1 MALGDDMRFNVAQL
15 LKEGV
20 GARRN
25 YSLDETFEPW
35 PETGTTRVRGE
46 ITLTSMNRGIWIS
59 GPIETNA
66 SSTCARCLTL
76 SERSVRFRVD
86 EEYLP
91 TVEIDSGTPVSA
103 QESQEAKEGTFIL
116 DSHHTL
122 DLTEAVRQ
130 YVIINLPMKPL
141 CHQNCAG
148 LCSTCGANLN
158 DHPCDCSTYAD
169 SRWSPL
175 LDLLT
180 ADGKR

>member
-1 MALGDDMRFNVAQL
+1 MRFNVAQL
-15 LKEGV
+15 LKEGI

-25 YSLDETFEPW
+25 YSLDETFEPL
-35 PETGTTRVRGE
+35 PETGTTKVRGE
-46 ITLTSMNRGIWIS
+46 ITLTSMDKGIWAN
-59 GPIETNA
+59 GRIEANA
-66 SSTCARCLTL
+66 FGICARCLTL
-76 SERSVRFRVD
+76 SEYSVRFRVD

-91 TVEIDSGTPVSA
+91 TVEIDGGAPVSA
-103 QESQEAKEGTFIL
+103 QESQEVREGAFTL

-122 DLTEAVRQ
+122 DLAEAVRQ

-141 CHQNCAG
+141 CRQNCAG
-148 LCSTCGANLN
+148 LCYACGANLN
-158 DHPCDCSTYAD
+158 DRPCDCSTYAD

>member
-1 MALGDDMRFNVAQL
+1 MRFNVSQL

-20 GARRN
+20 GARRS
-25 YSLDETFEPW
+25 YSLDETFEAM
-35 PETGTTRVRGE
+35 PETGTSRIKGE
-46 ITLTSMNRGIWIS
+46 ITITRIDQGVWVN
-59 GPIETNA
+59 GPIEANA
-66 SSTCARCLTL
+66 SSPCGRCLTL
-76 SERSVRFRVD
+76 AEYTVRFRLD

-91 TVEIDSGTPVSA
+91 TLEFNSGAPARVPK
-103 QESQEAKEGTFIL
+103 EVKEGAFTL

-141 CHQNCAG
+141 CRHNCAG

-158 DHPCDCSTYAD
+158 DNPCDCPASVD